1 MKSLLVASLAAIGAF
16 AMANHDGA
24 GTAYPQRVDAGNWAR
39 TTVFNGIQPSHGF
52 LRGLAFT
59 ERVRHPGQAAPYLV
73 AGLLTPAIG
82 GFSGP
87 MSLPKPLAGI
97 SDHLNM
103 GFLFFQGC
111 QLSCDGCS
119 GHYYEVGYSGYCND
133 YGCPYVKDTPTGYD
147 YNAGSNVCYL
157 VGGNG
162 QPRLLLQQLRG
173 RHDLWQRGVTARQIF
188 A

>member
-24 GTAYPQRVDAGNWAR
+24 GIAYPQRVDAGNRAR

-111 QLSCDGCS
+111 QLSCGGCS
-119 GHYYEVGYSGYCND
+119 GH
-133 YGCPYVKDTPTGYD
+133 
-147 YNAGSNVCYL
+147 
-157 VGGNG
+157 
-162 QPRLLLQQLRG
+162 
-173 RHDLWQRGVTARQIF
+173 
-188 A
+188 